1 MKTINLIK
9 VCIIVLLIP
18 TLDTRAQNWSLS
30 GNATGLTDFVGTT
43 NSNPFKI
50 FTSNSE
56 AARFLSTGELGL
68 GTTTPASWLHVAP
81 SGSTESFRTVS
92 TNADAWRMFRGTQ
105 EIGRLWIGNTGNAFN
120 IYSTRGHLHLSTG
133 AATTTTTNCAE
144 FVGGTGSDRGWL
156 GLGDWNNFSA
166 QTNLHVHTSAASNAG
181 LQLTNSTTGTSSTD
195 GFRII
200 NDNTGAVS
208 LYNWE
213 DKEIYFGTG
222 NVGGGGSLSN
232 RLTIS
237 GGTNYGRVGIG
248 TNGPGA
254 QLHIYDHTDGPN
266 GYDDIGLMIEQEVTS
281 SLSTAIGS
289 RIDVAGGTGTTGM
302 VIAVDN
308 TTSNSGVTMYGIF
321 NRCRNTGSSNVQY
334 AYNYYAQNEA
344 ACRAA
349 NKYGFV
355 AEMSGAN
362 STNSYGGYFS
372 STITGAN
379 NYGINAIANSGSNV
393 NYAVRGTTPA
403 YACTTGTTCYNAAGC
418 KKCGE

>member
-1 MKTINLIK
+1 
-9 VCIIVLLIP
+9 
-18 TLDTRAQNWSLS
+18 
-30 GNATGLTDFVGTT
+30 
-43 NSNPFKI
+43 
-50 FTSNSE
+50 
-56 AARFLSTGELGL
+56 
-68 GTTTPASWLHVAP
+68 
-81 SGSTESFRTVS
+81 
-92 TNADAWRMFRGTQ
+92 MFRGTQ

-133 AATTTTTNCAE
+133 AATTATTNCAE

-166 QTNLHVHTSAASNAG
+166 QTNLHIHTSAASNAG

-289 RIDVAGGTGTTGM
+289 RIDVGGGTGTTGM

-321 NRCRNTGSSNVQY
+321 NRCRNTGSSNVQN

-344 ACRAA
+344 ACKAA
-349 NKYGFV
+349 YKYGFV

-379 NYGINAIANSGSNV
+379 NYGIYAIANSGSNV